1 MSSHYEIHH
10 NPMHKAVT
18 APAKPKDDIQHENA
32 EIPKDQQH
40 VKDPRRG
47 VLGTLDPVSQK
58 IKEGGDADLA
68 AEVGQKQ
75 ANHA

>member
-1 MSSHYEIHH
+1 
-10 NPMHKAVT
+10 
-18 APAKPKDDIQHENA
+18 
-32 EIPKDQQH
+32 
-40 VKDPRRG
+40 